1 MKVKLGDI
9 CEINPRTPIET
20 SLERISFIPMQNVG
34 EHGELDASLY
44 ITPPEAQK
52 KGYCSFMEGDV
63 LLAKITPC
71 LENGKGALVK
81 NLYGGKGVG
90 STEFHVL
97 RPKGEIVHR
106 QWLYFY
112 TVSPTF
118 RKACQKNM
126 TGSGGQKRVPKQY
139 LRHYEISLPSLSE
152 QNSQAAT
159 LMRLRDQVSD
169 RRAQLLKL
177 DELVKA
183 RFVEMFG
190 NPIVNDKQWPIVK
203 LGNIASIHI
212 GPFGSILHKEDYK
225 NGGHALVNPSH
236 ICSGKIKVD
245 EAFAVSEEKYHE
257 LTPYWLEVDDIVMGR
272 RGEMGRCAV
281 VETKGL
287 VCGTGSLI
295 IRPKG
300 TMKSFILQNILTRPE
315 FKMLIESKAVGVTM
329 PNLNVP
335 IVSSLDVPLLPI
347 NGQES
352 YLNFLKRVDKSKV
365 VVQKALDKA
374 QQLYDS
380 LMQQYFD

>member
-97 RPKGEIVHR
+97 RPKDEIVHR

-159 LMRLRDQVSD
+159 LMRLRDQISD

-190 NPIVNDKQWPIVK
+190 DLVINTKGYTVRALSEIAQYWNGLTYAPNDVANDGVIVLRSSNIQNSALDFSNTIRVSCKIGEKKYVNENDILMCSRNGSAKLVGKVALIPSIKEPMAFGAFMMIIRSPQYYPYLQVFFQTHAFRRQIATGATTTINQITGNMLDLVK
-203 LGNIASIHI
+203 LPIPPVYEVG
-212 GPFGSILHKEDYK
+212 
-225 NGGHALVNPSH
+225 
-236 ICSGKIKVD
+236 
-245 EAFAVSEEKYHE
+245 AFA
-257 LTPYWLEVDDIVMGR
+257 
-272 RGEMGRCAV
+272 
-281 VETKGL
+281 
-287 VCGTGSLI
+287 
-295 IRPKG
+295 
-300 TMKSFILQNILTRPE
+300 SFVRE
-315 FKMLIESKAVGVTM
+315 
-329 PNLNVP
+329 
-335 IVSSLDVPLLPI
+335 
-347 NGQES
+347 
-352 YLNFLKRVDKSKV
+352 VDKSKV
-365 VVQKALDKA
+365 VVQLSQKRIDVLH
-374 QQLYDS
+374 L
-380 LMQQYFD
+380 LW